1 MKKTADMWD
10 ERYSG
15 NEYVYGEQPNNYLKE
30 QLEKIPVGH
39 ILFAGEGE
47 GRNAVYAAGLGW
59 KVSAYDIS
67 REGKRKAQQLADK
80 HGVQIDYSVG
90 DLHELNYG
98 KEQFDAVILIF
109 AHFPAD
115 RRASIH
121 KALSD
126 CLRPGGI
133 LILEAFSK
141 NHARYQAVNPGAGG
155 PRDIAMLLSAD
166 DVKNDFPQLDIIQL
180 EETEVN
186 LAEGTYHNG
195 LSAVVRFTGRK
206 RDQGPGKG

>member
-1 MKKTADMWD
+1 MKKAAAIWD

-15 NEYVYGEQPNNYLKE
+15 KEYVYGEEPNNYLKE
-30 QLEKIPVGH
+30 QLDKIPVGR

-59 KVSAYDIS
+59 KVWAFDIS
-67 REGKRKAQQLADK
+67 REGKSKAEQLAER
-80 HGVQIDYSVG
+80 HRVEIDYRVG
-90 DLHELNYG
+90 ELHELNYE
-98 KEQFDAVILIF
+98 KEQFDAIVLIF

-115 RRASIH
+115 ERASLH

-126 CLRPGGI
+126 CLRPGGT

-141 NHARYQAVNPGAGG
+141 NHARYQAVNPVAGG
-155 PRDIAMLLSAD
+155 PKDIAMLLSVD
-166 DVKNDFPQLDIIQL
+166 DVKNDFPQLDIL
-180 EETEVN
+180 ELKETEVN
-186 LAEGTYHNG
+186 LSEGSYHNG

-206 RDQGPGKG
+206 RDH

>member
-1 MKKTADMWD
+1 MKKIADIWD

-30 QLEKIPVGH
+30 QLGKIPVGH

-67 REGKRKAQQLADK
+67 REGKRKAQQLADR
-80 HGVQIDYSVG
+80 HHVQIDYRVG
-90 DLHELNYG
+90 ELHELNYG

-126 CLRPGGI
+126 CLRSGGI

-166 DVKNDFPQLDIIQL
+166 DVKNDFLQLDIIQL

-206 RDQGPGKG
+206 RGQ